1 METFHGKYL
10 LQKGDQ
16 GRRGQ
21 ISGENDHRIRI
32 YNIGKRV
39 SSNERT
45 IHLNN
50 KYKMTVYTW
59 KLTVMLR

>member
-1 METFHGKYL
+1 METSHGKYL

-21 ISGENDHRIRI
+21 ISGENYHRTRI

-39 SSNERT
+39 YTSERT

-59 KLTVMLR
+59 KLTVMLH